1 MDGLLVVLEAARRA
15 QDEARESDQI
25 VVAEGT
31 WPGVDDPET
40 LREQVADWLSQYANA
55 GTRRTYGY
63 ALGLPIAWV
72 DELIL
77 GESAPRSSDAGPSAA
92 DELGGAGA
100 RRADSTAGGGSGAR
114 REGPLHDL
122 AWFRWCAGRGM
133 DPRAATGREVKAWLH
148 LLDAAGAEK
157 RTRQRMLSTLSA
169 FYGHLTETGVVPA
182 NPAALNR
189 ARLGLNR
196 SSRDASPTIRLT
208 AGQLHALL
216 EAAGKLPNRTR
227 FKDLYAAR
235 AVAVVALLTL
245 GLRVSELVGLD
256 RQHLMVS
263 GGEPMLRVLGKGGVH
278 REVYLTTLAADALES
293 YLRERDLVQETSTP
307 ALRGRTNGKATSP
320 LIATR
325 DGARC
330 SRFDVNALLRRVA
343 VQAGPALEDV
353 ADKVHPHALR
363 HAYVTIALEQDARIQ
378 HVQADVG
385 HASIATTQYY
395 DRGRRTRDT
404 TAADLVEAA
413 IRAAGGEPA
422 AGHGAVREGTEG
434 ERAPREEAAV
444 SREETAERVPGDE
457 AAGEPTVD

>member
-15 QDEARESDQI
+15 REEAGENDQI
-25 VVAEGT
+25 VGAEGT

-72 DELIL
+72 DLVA
-77 GESAPRSSDAGPSAA
+77 GEDLSAEGTSPP
-92 DELGGAGA
+92 
-100 RRADSTAGGGSGAR
+100 GSGSPRAGSSSSR

-216 EAAGKLPNRTR
+216 DAAAKLPNRTR

-256 RQHLMVS
+256 RQHLVVS

-278 REVYLTTLAADALES
+278 REVYLTTLAAEALER
-293 YLRERDLVQETSTP
+293 YLRERDLLQETSTP

-413 IRAAGGEPA
+413 IRAAGEKPA
-422 AGHGAVREGTEG
+422 ADGAV
-434 ERAPREEAAV
+434 ADIP
-444 SREETAERVPGDE
+444 
-457 AAGEPTVD
+457 

>member
-1 MDGLLVVLEAARRA
+1 M
-15 QDEARESDQI
+15 
-25 VVAEGT
+25 VVAEGS
-31 WPGVDDPET
+31 WPGVADPES
-40 LREQVADWLSQYANA
+40 LRDQVADWLSQYANA

-63 ALGLPIAWV
+63 ALGLPMAWV
-72 DELIL
+72 DIVTTGSVGSS
-77 GESAPRSSDAGPSAA
+77 GERSEGDAGSLSLSGRGEAGVGPRVGSAQ
-92 DELGGAGA
+92 GAEEKRPPVG
-100 RRADSTAGGGSGAR
+100 

-122 AWFRWCAGRGM
+122 AWFRWCASRGM

-169 FYGHLTETGVVPA
+169 FYGHLTELGVVPA

-208 AGQLHALL
+208 APQLHALL
-216 EAAGKLPNRTR
+216 EAAAKLPNRTR

-256 RQHLMVS
+256 RQHLVVS
-263 GGEPMLRVLGKGGVH
+263 GGEQMLRVLGKGGVH
-278 REVYLTTLAADALES
+278 REVYLTTLAAEALQR
-293 YLRERDLVQETSTP
+293 YLGERDLLQETTTP
-307 ALRGRTNGKATSP
+307 ALRGRTNAQATSP

-325 DGARC
+325 DGGRC

-343 VQAGPALEDV
+343 VQAGPALADV

-413 IRAAGGEPA
+413 IRAAGREATDIGEQPPTTRAGHPPTDTAGELPTTTAGQPPTDTAGQPPTTA
-422 AGHGAVREGTEG
+422 AGQSPVD
-434 ERAPREEAAV
+434 
-444 SREETAERVPGDE
+444 TAGQPPLD
-457 AAGEPTVD
+457 

>member
-1 MDGLLVVLEAARRA
+1 MDGLLVVLEAARK
-15 QDEARESDQI
+15 AREDDQI
-25 VVAEGT
+25 VAAEGT

-72 DELIL
+72 DVLVA
-77 GESAPRSSDAGPSAA
+77 GEKEVSDAPSSA
-92 DELGGAGA
+92 
-100 RRADSTAGGGSGAR
+100 SGVR
-114 REGPLHDL
+114 REGQLHDL

-133 DPRAATGREVKAWLH
+133 DPRAATGRDVKAWLH

-208 AGQLHALL
+208 ASQLHALL
-216 EAAGKLPNRTR
+216 DAAGKLPNRTR
-227 FKDLYAAR
+227 YKDLYAAR

-256 RQHLMVS
+256 RQHLVVS

-278 REVYLTTLAADALES
+278 REVYLTTLAAEALER
-293 YLRERDLVQETSTP
+293 YLRERDLVQETTTP

-330 SRFDVNALLRRVA
+330 SRFDVNALLKRVA

-353 ADKVHPHALR
+353 VDKVHPHALR

-404 TAADLVEAA
+404 SAADLVEAA
-413 IRAAGGEPA
+413 IRAAGDEANDRSPA
-422 AGHGAVREGTEG
+422 EHAGTADSMSSRERTPADQPDRDPAEHADLPPAQQSADDVTQDPAYETNGTEPHA
-434 ERAPREEAAV
+434 RA
-444 SREETAERVPGDE
+444 GQ
-457 AAGEPTVD
+457 TVD

>member
-1 MDGLLVVLEAARRA
+1 MDGLLVVLEAAQRA
-15 QDEARESDQI
+15 REEARENDQI

-31 WPGVDDPET
+31 WPGVEDPET

-72 DELIL
+72 DLVVGEDL
-77 GESAPRSSDAGPSAA
+77 GAGRAKTSASGGPESTGTLGSAGSYSAEGSGDAGVGSSPAGEATGSA
-92 DELGGAGA
+92 GRG
-100 RRADSTAGGGSGAR
+100 TGAR

-208 AGQLHALL
+208 AAQLHALL
-216 EAAGKLPNRTR
+216 DAAGKLSNRTR

-256 RQHLMVS
+256 RQHLVVS
-263 GGEPMLRVLGKGGVH
+263 GGEAMLRVLGKGGVH
-278 REVYLTTLAADALES
+278 REVYLTTLAAEALEK
-293 YLRERDLVQETSTP
+293 YLRERDLLQETSTP

-422 AGHGAVREGTEG
+422 AGHGAAHEGTAG
-434 ERAPREEAAV
+434 ERP
-444 SREETAERVPGDE
+444 
-457 AAGEPTVD
+457 VD